1 MTVLR
6 HSEPLHQSK
15 YLSVNFFLCLLPN
28 LIAQFVP
35 FLRNGLKIDL
45 SEPLNTSETDEEVG
59 KDRELISDFMGY
71 TSETQRLL
79 TICDTANQQMR
90 TIANK

>member
-1 MTVLR
+1 MKLINNKRKQITKYAR
-6 HSEPLHQSK
+6 QYRSFQSRCINV
-15 YLSVNFFLCLLPN
+15 STSNFTN
-28 LIAQFVP
+28 LNLYY

-59 KDRELISDFMGY
+59 KDRELINDFMGY

-79 TICDTANQQMR
+79 TICDTANQ
-90 TIANK
+90 